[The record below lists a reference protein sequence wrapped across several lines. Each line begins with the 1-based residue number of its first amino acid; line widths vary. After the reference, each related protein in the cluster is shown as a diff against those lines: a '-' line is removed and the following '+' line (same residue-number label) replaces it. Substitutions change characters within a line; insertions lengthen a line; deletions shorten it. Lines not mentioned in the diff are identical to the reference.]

1 MRFDLAK
8 CRALKGHS
16 AYDVLSEYIAV
27 INKYHKAP
35 AYQRDAVMGLRRELL
50 AIYGSATSSKAQKV
64 CAYDGLLYLAFYKP
78 VNQTSYIT
86 LMTMSLTHKKS
97 NRELYFH
104 FPEGQQY
111 YLEELATAVR
121 AKGDYIKPHDNTP
134 FCSEDIKRF
143 QAACEANGISYC
155 KERICITPATITFTS
170 QEVSDNPRLAGDPL
184 VFKRAIANLMSSP
197 NELNRAEA
205 IAQINGLN
213 KNEVQLLASL
223 YEFDLRRAD
232 LYGRGFSVRQLTLI
246 HMIVIEDGY
255 SIDDALDTADRY
267 IQEFP
272 QYARGYVAESGGVQ
286 RPTAQQ
292 RLPEVQPAPEPR
304 EQQPTTSVEPAIAT
318 EVGFG
323 HSICSFFTPQRAAVA
338 AAGVVT
344 LAVSYYGLS

>member
-8 CRALKGHS
+8 CRALQGHS
-16 AYDVLSEYIAV
+16 AYGVLSEYIAI

-50 AIYGSATSSKAQKV
+50 AIYGSATSSKAEKV

-111 YLEELATAVR
+111 HLEELATAVR

-134 FCSEDIKRF
+134 FCRDDIARF
-143 QAACEANGISYC
+143 QAACDENEIAYR
-155 KERICITPATITFTS
+155 KERICITPGAITFS
-170 QEVSDNPRLAGDPL
+170 FQEVRENPRLTGDPL
-184 VFKRAIANLMSSP
+184 VFKRAIANLMSTP

-223 YEFDLRRAD
+223 YEFDLRRED
-232 LYGRGFSVRQLTLI
+232 LFDKGFSVRQLTLI
-246 HMIVIEDGY
+246 HMLVIEDGY
-255 SIDDALDTADRY
+255 SIDDALDTAERY
-267 IQEFP
+267 IREFP
-272 QYARGYVAESGGVQ
+272 QYARGYIAQTGLVQ
-286 RPTAQQ
+286 RPTAQH
-292 RLPEVQPAPEPR
+292 RRAEVQPT
-304 EQQPTTSVEPAIAT
+304 EQQPTTTREPALAP

-323 HSICSFFTPQRAAVA
+323 NSICSFFTPERAAVV
-338 AAGVVT
+338 AAGVIT
-344 LAVSYYGLS
+344 LAVSSYYGMS